1 MLAGTILC
9 AISIYFLFQPS
20 RAAGVVYFGVW
31 SFLVYFGFTLFE
43 IPRGAWSSEL
53 SRDYHQRSRIQTYVG
68 MFNIAGSF
76 IFFAV
81 PLLLYATGITTTTAI
96 TDTAL
101 TGIAWL
107 YTILMPAGMIL
118 AIIFVSSGAEV
129 TAAPSTLGQ
138 LMTSLKR
145 NKPLWHYFGIISAW
159 GFGQG
164 GYLSVSF
171 IFLTYYMHL
180 GKIYP
185 YLMIMFFFV
194 ALVALPTWAP
204 LTRRIGKHRTWAL
217 AMSLDVLTR
226 PLLLLLTPGSGAAVP
241 VMMLVA
247 LSAFLSAPCNIAPS
261 SVLGDVIDYDILK
274 TRANKAGNFFAI
286 NTLLIKATIALKR
299 HRIPAAV
306 GVRLQ
311 REARKRRHGE
321 SRSHHRVLRLAR
333 RLVSGGLDIGLEIP
347 HRQCAAQCDQAAY
360 RRPGNC
366 VRGTGRITGPA

>member
-1 MLAGTILC
+1 
-9 AISIYFLFQPS
+9 
-20 RAAGVVYFGVW
+20 
-31 SFLVYFGFTLFE
+31 
-43 IPRGAWSSEL
+43 
-53 SRDYHQRSRIQTYVG
+53 

-286 NTLLIKATIALKR
+286 NTLLIKATIALGSGTAFLLLSAFGYSVKHANGATANLGLIIAYFVWPAVWFLVASTLAWKFPIDNAR
-299 HRIPAAV
+299 HNVIRRRIEGRAIAYVAPA
-306 GVRLQ
+306 
-311 REARKRRHGE
+311 E
-321 SRSHHRVLRLAR
+321 
-333 RLVSGGLDIGLEIP
+333 
-347 HRQCAAQCDQAAY
+347 
-360 RRPGNC
+360 
-366 VRGTGRITGPA
+366 